1 MKNALLITNTGYK
14 KLNQALFLEI
24 MYRYDIRKHVHNQNT
39 DLSNIEI

>member
-1 MKNALLITNTGYK
+1 MKHAEIITNTGYK

-24 MYRYDIRKHVHNQNT
+24 MYRYDIRRNVQNQNT